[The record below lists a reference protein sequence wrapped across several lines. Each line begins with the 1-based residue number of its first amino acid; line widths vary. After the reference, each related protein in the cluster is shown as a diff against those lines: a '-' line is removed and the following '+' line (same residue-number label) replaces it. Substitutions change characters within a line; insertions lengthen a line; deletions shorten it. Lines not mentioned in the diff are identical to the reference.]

1 MFSRVR
7 EISQSSSNHF
17 KRFNKI
23 MHKTFT
29 NSCETIQL
37 NSSNRNLSPLNISL
51 AKNELGKKTIFL
63 DFQSTTPLDPRV
75 LDAMLPYMTL
85 HFGNPHS
92 KSHEYGWDAEK
103 AVERA
108 REQVATLIGADS
120 KEIIFTSGATES
132 NNMAIKGV
140 SEFYKEK
147 KKHIITTQTVYK
159 N

>member
-1 MFSRVR
+1 MFSKKTL
-7 EISQSSSNHF
+7 IIQTKSNPFKHF
-17 KRFNKI
+17 DKKLL
-23 MHKTFT
+23 KYFT
-29 NSCETIQL
+29 HACDTVQL
-37 NSSNRNLSPLNISL
+37 NSTNRNLSSMNFSL
-51 AKNELGKKTIFL
+51 SKNDLGKKTIFL

-103 AVERA
+103 AVEKA
-108 REQVATLIGADS
+108 REQIATLIGADS

-147 KKHIITTQTVYK
+147 KKHIITTQTVIK

>member
-1 MFSRVR
+1 MFSKFIANRG
-7 EISQSSSNHF
+7 NF
-17 KRFNKI
+17 KPYCINSKFVNKI
-23 MHKTFT
+23 QRRFSSKT
-29 NSCETIQL
+29 CEVFQMNTPDGKV
-37 NSSNRNLSPLNISL
+37 SPLNMSI
-51 AKNELGKKTIFL
+51 AKNELGKQTIFF

-85 HFGNPHS
+85 RFGNPHS

-103 AVERA
+103 AVEKA
-108 REQVATLIGADS
+108 REQLASLIGADS

-147 KKHIITTQTVYK
+147 KKHIITTQTV
-159 N
+159 

>member
-1 MFSRVR
+1 MFSKVR
-7 EISQSSSNHF
+7 EIFQSSSNHF
-17 KRFNKI
+17 KQFNKN

-37 NSSNRNLSPLNISL
+37 SSSNRNLSPLNISL

-103 AVERA
+103 AVEIA

-147 KKHIITTQTVYK
+147 KKHIITTQTVFK